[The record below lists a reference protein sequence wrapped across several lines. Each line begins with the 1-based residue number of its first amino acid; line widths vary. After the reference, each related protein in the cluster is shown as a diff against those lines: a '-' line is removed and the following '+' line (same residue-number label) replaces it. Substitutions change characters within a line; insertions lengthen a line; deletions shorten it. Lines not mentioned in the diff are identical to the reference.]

1 MDAARTGRTGT
12 GKCEVNQ
19 QSNIRG
25 VIQSLAKA
33 KNTARASQTA
43 TPTHTNP
50 HSLSRLLRP
59 LVAVDTIRVVQQ
71 AVLRRRHSPLAT
83 LFALA
88 LAVGAFLGRRLIAV
102 VLCAVQR

>member
-1 MDAARTGRTGT
+1 MDAADRE
-12 GKCEVNQ
+12 EVNQ
-19 QSNIRG
+19 QSNIRERCHT
-25 VIQSLAKA
+25 ITRKSQ
-33 KNTARASQTA
+33 NTASASQTA

-83 LFALA
+83 LLALA
-88 LAVGAFLGRRLIAV
+88 LAVGAFLGR
-102 VLCAVQR
+102 